1 MSVGYDK
8 VSQRFVASQWYMIKV
23 VRDFD
28 RSVKIYWPAL
38 STWLVF
44 NTWKFCRLSVDWSV
58 ENTTLAVALS
68 RKYCPC
74 HGPIQKI
81 WPLPWHYPENMTT
94 AMALSRKY
102 DPCRGPIQ
110 KIWPLPWPYP
120 ENMTPAVALSR
131 KYDPCRGPIQNFIK
145 CYSAYTYI
153 YIYITKKRSINHLML
168 FFIRSVQGSPHLVK
182 TEWHHFCFSWL
193 KGSVKE
199 NLGYFWR
206 AYRYSFPICIP
217 SFHKTNCAAQWS

>member
-1 MSVGYDK
+1 LTLLGKWQFLDFVRYVTIPWLWYLLQKKYNSEILPQNVPYFSKTFFKNYVVNPNDNVCQRLSSMSVGYDK

-110 KIWPLPWPYP
+110 KIWPL
-120 ENMTPAVALSR
+120 L
-131 KYDPCRGPIQNFIK
+131 
-145 CYSAYTYI
+145 
-153 YIYITKKRSINHLML
+153 
-168 FFIRSVQGSPHLVK
+168 
-182 TEWHHFCFSWL
+182 
-193 KGSVKE
+193 
-199 NLGYFWR
+199 
-206 AYRYSFPICIP
+206 
-217 SFHKTNCAAQWS
+217 

>member
-1 MSVGYDK
+1 MVCWKYD
-8 VSQRFVASQWYMIKV
+8 
-23 VRDFD
+23 
-28 RSVKIYWPAL
+28 P
-38 STWLVF
+38 
-44 NTWKFCRLSVDWSV
+44 CR
-58 ENTTLAVALS
+58 
-68 RKYCPC
+68 
-74 HGPIQKI
+74 GPIQKI
-81 WPLPWHYPENMTT
+81 LPLPWPYPENMTPAVT
-94 AMALSRKY
+94 LSRKY
-102 DPCRGPIQ
+102 DHCHGPIQ